1 MAREEFSKCPQCGI
15 GTLKPTGEAAKMTD
29 PDTGAVTTDYSE
41 YKCDECGYPQ
51 GGKAKVVAANEQAA
65 ISESTNTTTTTS
77 SPEATTAAVQ
87 SAIEAV
93 GAAVEGGKDKGNE
106 GTTR

>member
-15 GTLKPTGEAAKMTD
+15 GTLKPTGGVAKMTD
-29 PDTGAVTTDYSE
+29 PDTGTVTTEYRE
-41 YKCDECGYPQ
+41 YKCDKCGYPQ
-51 GGKAKVVAANEQAA
+51 GGKAKVVAANEQAS
-65 ISESTNTTTTTS
+65 ISESANTTTTS

-87 SAIEAV
+87 SAVEAV
-93 GAAVEGGKDKGNE
+93 GAVVEEDKDKGNA